1 MTLISE
7 PELPA
12 YSFSGL
18 YLTVCPSTQALRVS
32 MEEQRQRQEEEARRV
47 AVASAADVTTVYG
60 KEREGRDRCLSNE

>member
-1 MTLISE
+1 M
-7 PELPA
+7 
-12 YSFSGL
+12 
-18 YLTVCPSTQALRVS
+18 S